1 MGLLDVLVSAQ
12 GGQTVDQLGKQFGL
26 SQDQTMGALGNLLPA
41 LTKGIGQ
48 NMGQSGGLESLMKAL
63 QGGDHGRYLD
73 DPSMVSRQ
81 DTVEDGNSILGHI
94 LGSKDASRKV
104 AAQASEQTGIGSDI
118 LKKMLPLV
126 ATMAMGALNKKTKE
140 QPDLG
145 GLMGS
150 ILGGGQAN
158 DSQLGAL
165 ASLLDSDGDGNV
177 AAEMLGMA
185 SKLFKR

>member
-26 SQDQTMGALGNLLPA
+26 SQDQTMGALGSLLPA

-63 QGGDHGRYLD
+63 QGGDHGKYLD
-73 DPSMVSRQ
+73 DPSLVANPA
-81 DTVEDGNSILGHI
+81 TPNDGNSILGHI

-104 AAQASEQTGIGSDI
+104 ATQASEQTGIGSDI

-140 QPDLG
+140 PDLG

-150 ILGGGQAN
+150 ILGGGRADDN
-158 DSQLGAL
+158 QLGAL
-165 ASLLDSDGDGNV
+165 ASLLDADGDGNA
-177 AAEMLGMA
+177 AAEMLGIA
-185 SKLFKR
+185 SKLFNR